1 MCIYIYIYIYMSV
14 HHFWGIK
21 FLTVEAGTGTSY
33 SLDVL
38 HPQNSE
44 TVILMYFLIVTVLG
58 GDIR

>member
-1 MCIYIYIYIYMSV
+1 MSV